1 MGGARYDWWRYAK
14 SMVKRY
20 PKYTTE
26 AETRAVEA
34 ALQKTKELECGDL
47 RLAVV
52 DMVLCKQTHTI
63 AGAAL
68 QVHSCERNACQWH
81 ADFIKLVAKEFRCDG
96 LF

>member
-1 MGGARYDWWRYAK
+1 MGGAKYDWWRYAK

-20 PKYTTE
+20 PKYTTQDE
-26 AETRAVEA
+26 ARAVEIA
-34 ALQKTKELECGDL
+34 MQKTAELEDGAL

-52 DMVLCKQTHTI
+52 EMVLRKKTHTI